1 MEVQREMEFTS
12 SVDIE
17 ISLVELGDELGEL
30 GEITVHY
37 SVVVNARSARVQREA
52 CEKVDG
58 EAVIDQVSSGQGQ
71 LLPSPSRP
79 LLVHPAQSYPFR
91 SVHTTPYL
99 DLAEILD

>member
-17 ISLVELGDELGEL
+17 ISFVELGDEFGEL

-37 SVVVNARSARVQREA
+37 SVVNARLALRSKRE
-52 CEKVDG
+52 KFDG

-71 LLPSPSRP
+71 LLPSPNRP
-79 LLVHPAQSYPFR
+79 LLVYPAHLIRHRRSY
-91 SVHTTPYL
+91 SSSS
-99 DLAEILD
+99 